1 MCIRDSAWNT
11 VIRNYQVVGGKNVAM
26 FGESAAKPVDFVSL
40 IANDYIKSEI
50 AITPAANSPFNVKL
64 IQVDEN
70 GDEVS
75 TGGQWVLRFTQKTGT
90 LNPGSSSSFVLKA
103 TDCFGIAKEWTLSFS
118 IQQ

>member
-1 MCIRDSAWNT
+1 
-11 VIRNYQVVGGKNVAM
+11 M